1 MNNANLPLKLI
12 LKGMSNSFI
21 LFPPIQSIY
30 VSRYKRYLFHS
41 WHTTLIYTK
50 NNEIPPYVESRW
62 EPPLSGYVS
71 IKDQELLEEKKEAK
85 IAKKAQV
92 TN

>member
-1 MNNANLPLKLI
+1 MYLDI
-12 LKGMSNSFI
+12 KGIYFTLDTLLYYYIQTNSA
-21 LFPPIQSIY
+21 
-30 VSRYKRYLFHS
+30 
-41 WHTTLIYTK
+41 
-50 NNEIPPYVESRW
+50 IPPYVESRW

-92 TN
+92 TK